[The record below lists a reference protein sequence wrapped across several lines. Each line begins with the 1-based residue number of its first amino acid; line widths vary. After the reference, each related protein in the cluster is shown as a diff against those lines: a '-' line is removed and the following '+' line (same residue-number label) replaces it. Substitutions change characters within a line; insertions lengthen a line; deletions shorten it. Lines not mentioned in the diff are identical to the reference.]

1 MLYVG
6 MGGWIGWLSWVI
18 GILEAPS
25 ALIRKKEND
34 KITIITRTAGSNQT
48 TELCQG
54 AALPVPIFIVQ
65 IFISKVVTDWKMCLF
80 CGHGEYHTISRNME

>member
-6 MGGWIGWLSWVI
+6 MVGWIGWLSWVI
-18 GILEAPS
+18 
-25 ALIRKKEND
+25 KKEND

-65 IFISKVVTDWKMCLF
+65 IFISKVVTATGKCAFSVDIVRTTLLTGTWSETREI
-80 CGHGEYHTISRNME
+80 GT

>member
-18 GILEAPS
+18 
-25 ALIRKKEND
+25 KKEND

-80 CGHGEYHTISRNME
+80 CGHCAYHTFGRNME